1 MRLRH
6 HWRVAI
12 PAHLGRTGRSR
23 SRIILMTTCTSGTDS
38 FVWFASRLRV
48 VTIGS
53 FRTFAITAVVAVVMV
68 VVVAEARLA
77 VVTSSARA
85 GGERRST

>member
-1 MRLRH
+1 
-6 HWRVAI
+6 
-12 PAHLGRTGRSR
+12 
-23 SRIILMTTCTSGTDS
+23 
-38 FVWFASRLRV
+38 VWFASRLRV
-48 VTIGS
+48 VIIGS